1 MKDLK
6 ILCDDLGVSEDDIL
20 RKDKTAEILV
30 HRQSIA
36 YFLRKRRGYKLAVI
50 ASMLK
55 RHHTTI
61 MHEIKVFEGLLQV
74 KDTLA
79 VSVWEKIDK
88 ICD

>member
-1 MKDLK
+1 MKDL
-6 ILCDDLGVSEDDIL
+6 CNSLGVSEEQILSDD
-20 RKDKTAEILV
+20 RHPEIAI
-30 HRQSIA
+30 RRNAIA

-79 VSVWEKIDK
+79 VSVWEKIAK